1 VISTVG
7 APRRASRA
15 ERHSCAGFGLLIA
28 TRRFGRARAVT
39 RADQAW
45 AARTIENR
53 GVSVRASWTDHPWKG
68 ESLERGGE
76 DERIVVSHVS
86 ATTKHCNPNG
96 LTGGHLQSAGHV
108 HAKTPWCCGPDC
120 RAIQVK
126 HQDRTVR

>member
-53 GVSVRASWTDHPWKG
+53 GVSVRALVDPITRGKG
-68 ESLERGGE
+68 NHSS
-76 DERIVVSHVS
+76 VV
-86 ATTKHCNPNG
+86 ARTNG
-96 LTGGHLQSAGHV
+96 SS
-108 HAKTPWCCGPDC
+108 
-120 RAIQVK
+120 
-126 HQDRTVR
+126 